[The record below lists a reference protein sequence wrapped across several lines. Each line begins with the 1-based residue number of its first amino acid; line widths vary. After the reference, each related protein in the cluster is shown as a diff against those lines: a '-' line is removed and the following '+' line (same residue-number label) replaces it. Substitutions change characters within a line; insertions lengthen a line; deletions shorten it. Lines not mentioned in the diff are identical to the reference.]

1 MSAAETPTKKPSRV
15 GLAILLAVGIPVVGL
30 VALVGVG
37 VLLSSTG
44 KDLPAVEADRAAVLT
59 VEELGE
65 RLDDFAVKPNV
76 AKLTKRR
83 LLDGS
88 HELNYEY
95 DTSNDEKGGLYLNCV
110 ITVEKDSTD
119 ARNSYLGMKLGG
131 AAGFALSSGKG
142 VKLQDREDLLKWG
155 EDSHS
160 ALLTVEGKPG
170 GNFFIARKGTH
181 IFYLIIAGV
190 FFDSPEHFSS
200 LVVPKLE
207 RLAQY
212 QP

>member
-1 MSAAETPTKKPSRV
+1 MTAETPKKQPARV
-15 GLAILLAVGIPVVGL
+15 GLVILLAVGIPVAGL
-30 VALVGVG
+30 LALAGVG
-37 VLLSSTG
+37 VLLSTTG
-44 KDLPAVEADRAAVLT
+44 KDLPTGDTDRAAVLT

-65 RLDDFAVKPNV
+65 RLQDFAPKPGV
-76 AKLTKRR
+76 AKLSKRR

-95 DTSNDEKGGLYLNCV
+95 DTSTDDKGGLYLNCV
-110 ITVEKDSTD
+110 VTVENNATD

-131 AAGFALSSGKG
+131 AAGFAISSGKG

-160 ALLTVEGKPG
+160 ALLTVDGKPG

-181 IFYLIIAGV
+181 IFYLIVAGV
-190 FFDSPEHFSS
+190 FLDSPEALSS
-200 LVVPKLE
+200 LLLPKLE